1 MTSTS
6 LHRALGL
13 PPGPL
18 FDEMIDRAVD
28 ERVSETDDLDWKSA
42 LPPAKG
48 LSQTDFPK
56 DVAAMA
62 NSGGG
67 TIVYGVVEEAKAANG
82 RKDVGDLGEAHE
94 RSLHSA
100 AVTAI
105 SPPVFGLE
113 IHKLGARGQ
122 RAVVV
127 IVPSSIDGPH
137 LIYRGEHFGA
147 PMRNDADTVWMR
159 ERQIETMYR
168 ARFDE
173 RRHSTEA
180 LDNLYEEAAAGR
192 DIESRAWM
200 IAVAHPRLPAT
211 PTVRP
216 TRDEARE
223 IFESAGRSALTFA
236 GRAGLHPLETV
247 DRLNPRPGLRR
258 WVAPNTATTERARWK
273 EAWASVHHD
282 GSATI
287 AAAVGAHHSG
297 SDTFWPGNRIE
308 SRAIE
313 CVVADLMGLIRT
325 IGRERGRLEYEVLVG
340 IEWSGDAP
348 LVIHTLDRSG
358 FAFVDNSIPLARYS
372 RVAATIRADIDDDG
386 FHEQVRDL
394 AQDCVN
400 QGGITNLQSIR
411 DAAGE
416 T

>member
-1 MTSTS
+1 MTFGA
-6 LHRALGL
+6 LHRLLGL

-18 FDEMIDRAVD
+18 SDEMVDQAV
-28 ERVSETDDLDWKSA
+28 EQGIAETDDLDWKSA
-42 LPPAKG
+42 LPAAKG
-48 LSQTDFPK
+48 LPLSDFPK

-67 TIVYGVVEEAKAANG
+67 TIVYGVVEEAKAAKE
-82 RKDVGDLGEAHE
+82 RQDVGDLDETHE
-94 RSLHSA
+94 RSLRSA

-113 IHKLGARGQ
+113 IHRLGTDGQ

-127 IVPSSIDGPH
+127 IVPASIDGPH

-147 PMRNDADTVWMR
+147 PIRNDADTVWMR
-159 ERQIETMYR
+159 ERQIEAMYR

-173 RRHSTEA
+173 RRHATEA
-180 LDNLYEEAAAGR
+180 LDHLYEEAAAGR

-200 IAVAHPRLPAT
+200 VAVAHPRLPAS
-211 PTVRP
+211 PAARP

-223 IFESAGRSALTFA
+223 IFEAAGRSALTFA
-236 GRAGLHPLETV
+236 GRVGLHPLETV

-258 WVAPNTATTERARWK
+258 WVAPNTATAERARWK

-282 GSATI
+282 GSVSI
-287 AAAVGAHHSG
+287 AAAIGAHYSG
-297 SDTFWPGNRIE
+297 SDAYWPGNRIE

-313 CVVADLMGLIRT
+313 CVIADLMGLTRT
-325 IGRERGRLEYEVLVG
+325 VGRERGRHEYEVLVG
-340 IEWSGDAP
+340 IEWSGGDP
-348 LVIHTLDRSG
+348 LIIHTLDNSG
-358 FAFVDNSIPLARYS
+358 FAFVDNSIPMARYS
-372 RVAATIRADIDDDG
+372 RVATTVRVDVDDDQ

-400 QGGITNLQSIR
+400 QGGITNLQLIR
-411 DAAGE
+411 NIVNE
-416 T
+416 S